1 MDVIL
6 QDLDPREAFSAWFK
20 ANPSIRP
27 DGRSLENIPEIS
39 FQLGTYLMYS
49 AGCESFRYCFFC

>member
-20 ANPSIRP
+20 ANPSTRP
-27 DGRSLENIPEIS
+27 DGRELESIPEIS
-39 FQLGTYLMYS
+39 FQLGTHVLYFVNE
-49 AGCESFRYCFFC
+49 G